1 MSHQSLQPIR
11 RLLWVIGTLIA
22 SPALAQDSVTSF
34 YRDTQVKLL
43 VGGAAGGGYDAYA
56 RLIARHI
63 GRYIPGNPSIVV
75 QHMPGAGGSK
85 VAEFLYTTAPKDGS
99 VFVATQ
105 PGALMEPLL
114 GEQGKARYDS
124 TKFTYLGSANSETS
138 LCIMRSEAPIK
149 KFDDAFTQTAILG
162 ATAAGGSTNA
172 FPKAL
177 NAVLGTKF
185 KVIAGYKGTSEISL
199 ALERGEVDGFCGQFW
214 SSVSTQRPGWVTSN
228 SYRFIAQEALKGN
241 PDLDKKGVPLAY
253 SYAKSEDDKKV
264 LRLIYGP
271 LVFGRVFLMPP
282 DVPSERIEAFRTA
295 FAQTLKDERLLD
307 EAAKSGLSIEHV
319 SGEEVQ
325 ALVADLYSMPE
336 PIVRRAQEAAR

>member
-1 MSHQSLQPIR
+1 MGHQFFLS
-11 RLLWVIGTLIA
+11 IGTLLSAAGIFGAPA
-22 SPALAQDSVTSF
+22 SAQTSGASF
-34 YRDTQVKLL
+34 PKDTQVRLL

-56 RLIARHI
+56 RLVGRHV
-63 GRYIPGNPSIVV
+63 GRYLSSTPTVIV
-75 QHMPGAGGSK
+75 QHMPGAGGGK
-85 VAEFLYTTAPKDGS
+85 AAEFLYTSAPRDGS
-99 VFVATQ
+99 VIAATQ

-114 GEQGKARYDS
+114 GDKAAARYDS

-138 LCIMRSEAPIK
+138 LCIMRSDAPVK
-149 KFDDAFTQTAILG
+149 TFEDAFTRTAILG

-185 KVIAGYKGTSEISL
+185 KIVAGYKGTSEISL

-214 SSVSTQRPGWVTSN
+214 SSLSTQRPAWVTSDQI
-228 SYRFIAQEALKGN
+228 RFVVQESLKGN
-241 PDLDKKGVPLAY
+241 KTLHEKGVPLAY
-253 SYAKSEDDKKV
+253 SFAKTEDDRSV

-282 DVPSERIEAFRTA
+282 DVPFERVEEWRKA
-295 FAQTLKDERLLD
+295 FAEALRDERLLE
-307 EAAKSGLSIEHV
+307 EAAKSGLPIEHV

-325 ALVADLYSMPE
+325 ALLMELHSMPE
-336 PIVRRAQEAAR
+336 AAVWRASEALR